1 MGGGDDEEAAAED
14 LGIEACRRY
23 SCIDLP
29 PEYRVR
35 IPQVTVIHRSGLVV
49 RNGIVNDLEALVQAM
64 VDEPE

>member
-1 MGGGDDEEAAAED
+1 MLAPTR
-14 LGIEACRRY
+14 LCPLRRY

-64 VDEPE
+64 VDEP